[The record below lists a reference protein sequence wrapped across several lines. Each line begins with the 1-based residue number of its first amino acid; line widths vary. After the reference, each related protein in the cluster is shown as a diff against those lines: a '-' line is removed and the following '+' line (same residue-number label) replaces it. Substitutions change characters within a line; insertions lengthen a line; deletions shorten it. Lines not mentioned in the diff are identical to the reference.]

1 MLKSLLVPKTE
12 KPAQLIG
19 SVQFIDDRQL
29 FQSPMLDQLLL
40 VICVLISLKG
50 AHYSTHFQV
59 DLELLLLI
67 LSACESLEKTKSE
80 IETIHKRGLG
90 KDLTAIGE
98 KRTSSGLQGGQA
110 QCDSVP
116 AVPAVSR
123 KIKGLELWNASQD
136 VGFFLCDYKHRVA
149 EALH

>member
-29 FQSPMLDQLLL
+29 FQSMMLDHLLL

-50 AHYSTHFQV
+50 AHYSAHFRV

-67 LSACESLEKTKSE
+67 L
-80 IETIHKRGLG
+80 
-90 KDLTAIGE
+90 
-98 KRTSSGLQGGQA
+98 
-110 QCDSVP
+110 
-116 AVPAVSR
+116 
-123 KIKGLELWNASQD
+123 
-136 VGFFLCDYKHRVA
+136 
-149 EALH
+149 